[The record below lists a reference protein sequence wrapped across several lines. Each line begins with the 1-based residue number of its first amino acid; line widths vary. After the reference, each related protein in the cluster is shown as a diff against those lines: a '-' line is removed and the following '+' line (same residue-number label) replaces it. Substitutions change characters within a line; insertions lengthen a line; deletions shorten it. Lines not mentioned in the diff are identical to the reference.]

1 MDDRDHRGGAG
12 AVDRVDADELDQ
24 CRKWATP
31 PHLDRYAEM
40 SDSDIISEGSR
51 PVRRET
57 CELRHEHLTE
67 SLSRIEGWTSKH
79 EGAHEKAVDMQ
90 RGQVRW
96 LLALIVP
103 TLLGVAGLVLTAV
116 SDLF

>member
-1 MDDRDHRGGAG
+1 
-12 AVDRVDADELDQ
+12 
-24 CRKWATP
+24 
-31 PHLDRYAEM
+31 
-40 SDSDIISEGSR
+40 
-51 PVRRET
+51 
-57 CELRHEHLTE
+57 
-67 SLSRIEGWTSKH
+67 
-79 EGAHEKAVDMQ
+79 MQ